1 VHALER
7 SDKSRKR
14 NEEALVSAINAL
26 EERVRAMDSQA
37 GMRLEL
43 RASE

>member
-1 VHALER
+1 LEQADKRHAA
-7 SDKSRKR
+7 
-14 NEEALVSAINAL
+14 NEEALVSAINRL
-26 EERVRAMDSQA
+26 EERVRAMDSQP